1 MSRRYSS
8 PSCNVNHSG
17 GIIEAR
23 MTAIKIYISSDPAVE
38 QWTIE
43 VLKQRRDYLKMIR
56 SKGRTV
62 TDEEISDIESV
73 IKQREELLSRRN
85 LQS

>member
-1 MSRRYSS
+1 
-8 PSCNVNHSG
+8 
-17 GIIEAR
+17 

>member
-1 MSRRYSS
+1 
-8 PSCNVNHSG
+8 
-17 GIIEAR
+17 
-23 MTAIKIYISSDPAVE
+23 MTARKIYISSDPAVE